1 MADQE
6 RKFDVTLG
14 KGVFVVENLYDKAYW
29 FRLLLN
35 GEKSRPFKLP
45 PGGKK
50 KASVGFA
57 DSGEIKDEIDV
68 TLTLQI
74 SEHPGKGFTDNAI
87 WSISFSGSP
96 APYGPQISSKPRE
109 GARKESPLKGKKFI
123 YWLSNLTGRRVTAHL
138 LDTLTVDETK
148 KRIHWVVNAP
158 PGTSSLSVPKPED
171 GLFESWELQNVL
183 VEIKKEL
190 VYRFSHFAKVES
202 VTPPPT
208 APPKPKP
215 SWWEKHKKEV
225 LLGSAGVIALAYLLE
240 K

>member
-1 MADQE
+1 MTNQE

-14 KGVFVVENLYDKAYW
+14 KGEFVVENLYDKAYW

-35 GEKSRPFKLP
+35 GEKSPSFRLP
-45 PGGKK
+45 PKRKK
-50 KASVGFA
+50 RVPVGFTGH
-57 DSGEIKDEIDV
+57 GEIKDEIDV

-74 SEHPGKGFTDNAI
+74 SEHPEKGFTDNAI

-96 APYGPQISSKPRE
+96 APYGPQISSRPRE

-123 YWLSNLTGRRVTAHL
+123 YWVSNLTGRRVTAHL
-138 LDTLTVDETK
+138 HDTLAVDETK
-148 KRIHWVVNAP
+148 KRIHRVVNAP
-158 PGTSSLSVPKPED
+158 PEASSLSVQKPED

-202 VTPPPT
+202 VTPPPK

-225 LLGSAGVIALAYLLE
+225 LLGGAGVIALAYLLE